1 MAVGRRRTPQA
12 PRSEVCA
19 VRRALRPAVV
29 VLAALALLAAAS
41 GCVEEDA
48 PDAPSPVATAVASAS
63 PVLTPTVPT
72 PDVQPGVATGPAE
85 GDSSVPAL
93 RVARNDVG
101 TTLEIELVPIS
112 AGVAHTCRVEANG
125 AVVCWGSNTYG
136 EAIPPKRKFV
146 SVSAG
151 WIHTCGVQVDGSVS
165 CWGSNHGVDGRQHG
179 QATPPEGEFASV
191 SVGGLHTCG
200 VGLDGT
206 GHPRRLLGREVLTR
220 VERVRRLLGRP

>member
-12 PRSEVCA
+12 PRSERCA

-136 EAIPPKRKFV
+136 ED
-146 SVSAG
+146 
-151 WIHTCGVQVDGSVS
+151 H
-165 CWGSNHGVDGRQHG
+165 
-179 QATPPEGEFASV
+179 PPEKEVRLRQRRMDSYLWGASGRLRQLLGQQPWRRRPTARPGHTA
-191 SVGGLHTCG
+191 GGRVRVRQCG
-200 VGLDGT
+200 ALAHVRGGT
-206 GHPRRLLGREVLTR
+206 GRHCRLLGQQLWH
-220 VERVRRLLGRP
+220 